1 MVVPSIKHKEVFWR
15 GHEEESR
22 IGLSTFVEAQQAY

>member
-1 MVVPSIKHKEVFWR
+1 VLSIEHEEVFWR

-22 IGLSTFVEAQQAY
+22 IGLSTFVEAQ